1 MEYACPVPKEKQYSM
16 KKVSTLLCL
25 AAVALL
31 AGCNGGTNASSV
43 VPSSEIPASAG
54 SSSEQPASQD
64 DVPSVSDKSTPE
76 SPASEQPSS
85 ESSTPA
91 SSEAPTNWSDDILSD
106 FAQYIYEGFEL
117 PFVASTV
124 LDAYWDDDYECYSIE
139 LEELDIDAYL
149 DILEAA
155 GYELVY
161 NEQYE
166 MYDAILVNEDYF
178 RVEVEV
184 YETLS
189 DTVEIDIYAIPAYA
203 EWPSDTV
210 EELLA
215 SWGITTAPIEY
226 AADAYYVGGTST
238 SLTITC
244 IVDDAETAY
253 AAYAALYEASADW
266 KVYDFEQEGVA
277 FKLAAST
284 NKEAWVQFYADA
296 EEEKLYITWQPAA
309 GELEWPGE
317 DISAHLVEL
326 GLENPATV
334 PSFEADI
341 YSVEKDE
348 LYYTIQVAYD
358 EAQTNSPSAAY
369 AKTLTDAGWNVTSE
383 EGEDITFYTAFD
395 AKHEVVIE
403 FNYYD
408 DDTFADWGVE
418 FHVFTV
424 TISYWQAVLDYG
436 LEFVESWPSAALAD
450 FVLDETVIVPA
461 AHGTEYGIGG
471 DDSYKVVR
479 VKGMALE
486 DYLALLTGW
495 TVTTEEGQVSA
506 VNSATDPTVSLGI
519 SEADGYLWIYVANV
533 PREQIFDFSD
543 ESQLVTKN
551 AQKSVW
557 SGIRATFTVE
567 KGNSAQNVGNGSYF
581 ANPLRIYK
589 DQVITI
595 ETVND
600 NPIEFIEFECN
611 SQDYAA
617 AFEKATFSTGSAH
630 ADGSTL
636 TWTPESEDVTSLT
649 ITLSAQVRLESIRI
663 SLA

>member
-1 MEYACPVPKEKQYSM
+1 M

-64 DVPSVSDKSTPE
+64 VPSVSDKSAPE
-76 SPASEQPSS
+76 SPASEQPSAEQPS
-85 ESSTPA
+85 APA
-91 SSEAPTNWSDDILSD
+91 SSEAPTNWSDDILSA
-106 FAQYIYEGFEL
+106 FAQYIYEGYEL

-124 LDAYWDDDYECYSIE
+124 IDAYWDDDYECFSIE
-139 LEELDIDAYL
+139 LEELDVDAYL
-149 DILEAA
+149 DVLEAA

-161 NEQYE
+161 NEEYE

-184 YETLS
+184 YEAFDETF
-189 DTVEIDIYAIPAYA
+189 EIDIYPIPAYA
-203 EWPSDTV
+203 EWPSDTI
-210 EELLA
+210 EELLEL
-215 SWGITTAPIEY
+215 WGITTAPIEY
-226 AADAYYVGGTST
+226 PADAYYVGGSNG
-238 SLTITC
+238 LTITC
-244 IVDDAETAY
+244 LVDDAEAAY
-253 AAYAALYEASADW
+253 TAYAALYEASADW

-284 NKEAWVQFYADA
+284 NKEAWVQFYADE

-326 GLENPATV
+326 GLENPTTV

-341 YSVEKDE
+341 YSIEKDEE
-348 LYYTIQVAYD
+348 LYYTIQVVYD

-369 AKTLTDAGWNVTSE
+369 AKTLTDAGWSVTSE

-408 DDTFADWGVE
+408 DDTFADWGLE

-424 TISYWQAVLDYG
+424 KISYWQAVLDYG

-450 FVLDETVIVPA
+450 FILDETVIVPA

-471 DDSYKVVR
+471 DDSYQLVR

-495 TVTTEEGQVSA
+495 TITTEEEHVTA

-519 SEADGYLWIYVANV
+519 SEEYGYLWIYVTNV

-543 ESQLVTKN
+543 ESQLVTKD

-567 KGNSAQNVGNGSYF
+567 KGNSAQNVGNGNYF

-611 SQDYAA
+611 GQDYAT
-617 AFEKATFSTGSAH
+617 AFEKATFSTGRVRADSA
-630 ADGSTL
+630 TL
-636 TWTPESEDVTSLT
+636 TWFPESEDVTSLT
-649 ITLSAQVRLESIRI
+649 ITLSAQVRLEAIRI

>member
-1 MEYACPVPKEKQYSM
+1 M

-43 VPSSEIPASAG
+43 VPSSEIPDSAG

-64 DVPSVSDKSTPE
+64 VPSVSDKSTP
-76 SPASEQPSS
+76 

-91 SSEAPTNWSDDILSD
+91 SSEAPTNWSDKILAD
-106 FAQYIYEGFEL
+106 LAEYVDADYVL
-117 PFVASTV
+117 PYVESTV
-124 LDAYWDDDYECYSIE
+124 IDAYWDEDYECYSIE

-155 GYELVY
+155 GYNIEF
-161 NEQYE
+161 NEDYDA
-166 MYDAILVNEDYF
+166 YDAILVREDYF
-178 RVEVEV
+178 RFEVEV
-184 YETLS
+184 YENISETF
-189 DTVEIDIYAIPAYA
+189 EIDIYPIPAYA
-203 EWPSDTV
+203 EWPSNTI
-210 EELLA
+210 EELLEL
-215 SWGITTAPIEY
+215 WDITTAPIEY
-226 AADAYYVGGTST
+226 AADAYYVGGSNG
-238 SLTITC
+238 LTITC
-244 IVDDAETAY
+244 LVDDAEAAY
-253 AAYAALYEASADW
+253 TAYAALYEASADW

-296 EEEKLYITWQPAA
+296 EEEKLYITWRPAE
-309 GELEWPGE
+309 GVLEWPGE

-341 YSVEKDE
+341 YSIEKDEE
-348 LYYTIQVAYD
+348 LYYTIQVDYD

-408 DDTFADWGVE
+408 DDTFVDWGLE

-424 TISYWQAVLDYG
+424 KISYWQAVLDYG

-450 FVLDETVIVPA
+450 FILDETVIVPA

-471 DDSYKVVR
+471 DDSYQLVR
-479 VKGMALE
+479 VKGATLE

-506 VNSATDPTVSLGI
+506 VNSATDPTVSLSI
-519 SEADGYLWIYVANV
+519 SEEYGYLWIYVTNV